1 MQRITIMLLFG
12 GESSEHSVSI
22 SSARNVYAALD
33 DTKYDIILCYID
45 EGGKWY
51 LLDDL
56 AAQIDTAEVPQIVP
70 LMGSGNFMTIPG
82 NDLFAPDVMLPI
94 LHGANGEDG
103 TVQGLA
109 RLLHIPI
116 VGCDLEASA
125 ICMDK
130 VVTKQLLDH
139 ANIRTVPYEVHVTG
153 DPLPSFGQL
162 SASLGDTLFV
172 KPARSGSSVGVSKVR
187 NDSELSA
194 ALADAHQHDAKVLIE
209 KAIVARE
216 LEIGVLG
223 NGHDA
228 RISGV
233 GEIMP
238 DREFYDF
245 DSKYDS
251 ASQTKVAI
259 PADLPDAIS
268 DEIIATAGHVYDVL
282 GCSGLSRIDFFLSDD
297 SQVYVNEVNTLPG
310 FTNISMYP
318 KLWRAKG
325 LDYGSLVEALIKTAL
340 NQ

>member
-56 AAQIDTAEVPQIVP
+56 SDQIDTAEVPQILP
-70 LMGSGNFMTIPG
+70 LMGSGNFMTVPSS
-82 NDLFAPDVMLPI
+82 DLFAPDVILPI

-109 RLLHIPI
+109 RLMHIPI
-116 VGCDLEASA
+116 VGCDMESSA

-130 VVTKQLLDH
+130 VVTKQLLEH
-139 ANIRTVPYEVHVTG
+139 ADIKVVPYAVHLNG
-153 DPLPSFGQL
+153 EPLPSFSQL
-162 SASLGDTLFV
+162 SSKLGETLFV

-187 NDSELSA
+187 NDSELST
-194 ALADAHQHDAKVLIE
+194 ALTDAHQHDTKVLIE
-209 KAIVARE
+209 QAVAARE
-216 LEIGVLG
+216 LEVGMLG
-223 NGHDA
+223 NGHNA
-228 RISGV
+228 RVSGV
-233 GEIMP
+233 GEIIP

-245 DSKYDS
+245 DSKYDG
-251 ASQTKVAI
+251 ASQTKVVI
-259 PADLPDAIS
+259 PADIPETVR
-268 DEIIATAGHVYDVL
+268 DEITAIASRVYAVL
-282 GCSGLSRIDFFLSDD
+282 GCAGLARIDFFLSADN
-297 SQVYVNEVNTLPG
+297 QIYVNEVNTLPG

-318 KLWRAKG
+318 KLWRAQG
-325 LDYGSLVEALIKTAL
+325 LDYSGLIDALIDAAL
-340 NQ
+340 HQ